1 MNGGAIINPLQG
13 LSEFTI
19 LFGDEKVRNKVYNY
33 LVLEARVLA
42 DVVVGGLAVHVVPEV
57 VPGPGE
63 EEVMVLVHG
72 EAVLVI
78 WLSNFNHD
86 MGDMWDSCGRTGQT
100 ASLVFTVIMSGRPG
114 ISGKELLSCTRARTA
129 CNYLLS
135 TQIVSEFCRYDF
147 KL

>member
-1 MNGGAIINPLQG
+1 ML
-13 LSEFTI
+13 LI

-72 EAVLVI
+72 EAVLGI

-86 MGDMWDSCGRTGQT
+86 IR
-100 ASLVFTVIMSGRPG
+100 R
-114 ISGKELLSCTRARTA
+114 
-129 CNYLLS
+129 N
-135 TQIVSEFCRYDF
+135 
-147 KL
+147 

>member
-1 MNGGAIINPLQG
+1 MSYMNGGASLNPLQG

-19 LFGDEKVRNKVYNY
+19 LFGDEKVRHKVYNY

-42 DVVVGGLAVHVVPEV
+42 DVVVSGLAVHVVPEV

-86 MGDMWDSCGRTGQT
+86 MGDMGELDKQPLLC
-100 ASLVFTVIMSGRPG
+100 SLS
-114 ISGKELLSCTRARTA
+114 L
-129 CNYLLS
+129 
-135 TQIVSEFCRYDF
+135 
-147 KL
+147 